1 MQFSLQ
7 ALPFSR
13 HAQNDGLFAQ
23 LSPAADAFGGQPQR
37 ACVAR
42 QRMDSP
48 ALVCVNG
55 ATAARPGLRQAAQII
70 SSPQGRVRILRNE
83 TSSQGSRLLM
93 SGRMADVCAALNRM
107 AVNEFASR

>member
-13 HAQNDGLFAQ
+13 HAQNDGLFGQ
-23 LSPAADAFGGQPQR
+23 LSPAADAFGALPQR

-42 QRMDSP
+42 QHMDSP
-48 ALVCVNG
+48 ALLCANG
-55 ATAARPGLRQAAQII
+55 PIASRAPLCQATMTTP
-70 SSPQGRVRILRNE
+70 PQDRVRILRNE
-83 TSSQGSRLLM
+83 TSSQGGRLLI

-107 AVNEFASR
+107 AFNEFASH

>member
-13 HAQNDGLFAQ
+13 HAKNDGLYAQ
-23 LSPAADAFGGQPQR
+23 LSPAADAFGGLPQR

-48 ALVCVNG
+48 ALLCVNG
-55 ATAARPGLRQAAQII
+55 ATAARPGLRQPALI

>member
-23 LSPAADAFGGQPQR
+23 LSPAADAFSSLPQR

-55 ATAARPGLRQAAQII
+55 TTAARPGLRQAAQI

-83 TSSQGSRLLM
+83 TSSQGGRLLI

-107 AVNEFASR
+107 AFNEFASR

>member
-13 HAQNDGLFAQ
+13 HAQNDWLFGHCA
-23 LSPAADAFGGQPQR
+23 PAADVFGGVPQR
-37 ACVAR
+37 ACAAR

-48 ALVCVNG
+48 ALLCANG
-55 ATAARPGLRQAAQII
+55 STAPRPALRQPTIV
-70 SSPQGRVRILRNE
+70 SPPQARVRILRNE
-83 TSSQGSRLLM
+83 TSSQGGRLLI

-107 AVNEFASR
+107 AVNEFASH

>member
-23 LSPAADAFGGQPQR
+23 FSPAAEAVSSLPQR
-37 ACVAR
+37 ACIAR
-42 QRMDSP
+42 QRMDGP
-48 ALVCVNG
+48 ALLCANG
-55 ATAARPGLRQAAQII
+55 SSASRPALRQATLT
-70 SSPQGRVRILRNE
+70 SSPQARVRILRNE
-83 TSSQGSRLLM
+83 TSSQGSRLLI